1 VGFEPSTDPEARNGF
16 RVGCR
21 PVHLWTEAGFGSASV
36 RLEALRCAEV
46 GTKFGTKSLRCRV
59 LTLIR
64 EREPRG
70 RYQDRL
76 APADQP
82 RGHVLLKGGEQF
94 VQCAVSVSLTLDRL
108 RVGRTLGADS

>member
-1 VGFEPSTDPEARNGF
+1 LNPRRTQRPETVFESAADRSTYGRK
-16 RVGCR
+16 R
-21 PVHLWTEAGFGSASV
+21 GFGSASV